1 MAIGTS
7 LVLIAVGAILRFA
20 VYYSV
25 RGVSIEA
32 VGVILMILGGA
43 GLVLGLTMWGPWSAR
58 SRTSRRIVDSTA
70 GRPTTVHEETIEHE
84 APTAG
89 RY

>member
-7 LVLIAVGAILRFA
+7 VLLIAVGAILRFA

-25 RGVSIEA
+25 RGIDIEA
-32 VGVILMILGGA
+32 IGTILMIVGVIGLLLGF
-43 GLVLGLTMWGPWSAR
+43 TMLGPWSYRA
-58 SRTSRRIVDSTA
+58 RTSRRVVNSTA
-70 GRPTTVHEETIEHE
+70 GQPTTVREETIEHDV
-84 APTAG
+84 PSVS